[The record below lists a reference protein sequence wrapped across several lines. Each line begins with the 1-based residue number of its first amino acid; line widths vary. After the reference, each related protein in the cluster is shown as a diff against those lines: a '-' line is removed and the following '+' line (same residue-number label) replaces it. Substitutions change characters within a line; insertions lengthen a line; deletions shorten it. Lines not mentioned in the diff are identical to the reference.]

1 MPFYAE
7 PLEDS
12 TSFHLKTSKL
22 SMSTK
27 RLEQPC
33 PEPSA
38 LSKLIEAAD
47 ASGNPFSATTLQ
59 ILHNLQHQHLWSSL
73 QIHDISTA
81 LEASENPS
89 KRPITSSP
97 DDTAPTLISGIPPH
111 RVYTHPDEQLY
122 MLEQGLREDDLK
134 PERLFVIPTAQGQ
147 AWSLRRMAAVFDAM
161 SDVQADETTGD
172 GNTAKAEQLAKYYE
186 RREVV
191 RKTKEWGGK
200 RVLLAMVDKGMG
212 GEGTVVYYVVQE
224 GEVKP
229 RQN

>member
-1 MPFYAE
+1 
-7 PLEDS
+7 
-12 TSFHLKTSKL
+12 
-22 SMSTK
+22 MST
-27 RLEQPC
+27 RRFEQPC
-33 PEPSA
+33 PESSA
-38 LSKLIEAAD
+38 LSKLIGSAS

-59 ILHNLQHQHLWSSL
+59 ILHNLQHQHLWTSL
-73 QIHDISTA
+73 QIHDISA
-81 LEASENPS
+81 PS
-89 KRPITSSP
+89 DATETTPKLPITTSP

-134 PERLFVIPTAQGQ
+134 PERFFVIPTAQGQ
-147 AWSLRRMAAVFDAM
+147 QWSLRRMAAVFDAM
-161 SDVQADETTGD
+161 SEIQPVETSTGEKD
-172 GNTAKAEQLAKYYE
+172 NGKAKQLAKYYE
-186 RREVV
+186 RRE
-191 RKTKEWGGK
+191 KAYETKEWGGK